1 VITEQKKKGLHKLGT
16 KYGLLKGWFSSEC
29 LKKSTTQFLTT
40 DQVDKNVEFSVREI
54 IKKISGGQG
63 FLSCSCKAN
72 NPCQS
77 SRCACFKNNMQ
88 CNSRCHNQSSCKN
101 K

>member
-1 VITEQKKKGLHKLGT
+1 
-16 KYGLLKGWFSSEC
+16 

-40 DQVDKNVEFSVREI
+40 EQVDKNVAFSVREM

-63 FLSCSCKAN
+63 ILSCSCKAK

-77 SRCACFKNNMQ
+77 DVLVLKIICNVTVDVIINLHVKINNKEKNVE
-88 CNSRCHNQSSCKN
+88 
-101 K
+101 